1 MRNRTSVGGYKNT
14 GGRAEGGTDECLAE
28 KRSERREKEGILEIS
43 GGLVN
48 TPEHSFS
55 PSSQQEGTKPHA
67 SPANTHTANFM
78 RL

>member
-1 MRNRTSVGGYKNT
+1 MRTLGERDG
-14 GGRAEGGTDECLAE
+14 GGTDECLAE
-28 KRSERREKEGILEIS
+28 KRLERREKEGILEIS
-43 GGLVN
+43 GGLAS

-55 PSSQQEGTKPHA
+55 PSFSSSSQQEGTKPHA